1 MSGLHC
7 SRECGFVEYAG
18 RINGDATT
26 MNRYHARLRGFMSFL
41 VIAFLVGTTGFA
53 ARADDAGANKV
64 DLIQSVLPEVVNVT
78 VKKDEVSQPVGA
90 NVAVAAS
97 PGAAGIANI
106 KAYVG
111 SGFVI
116 DPSGL
121 IVTNY
126 HVVEN
131 AFEITVMFTDGS
143 RLPGRLLS
151 ASRLADIA
159 LLKVDANHPLL
170 AAHWG
175 DSDKVLVGDQVFAA
189 GNPFGLGLSL
199 SAGIVSALNRDIQ
212 NSPYDD
218 LIQTDATINHG
229 NSGGPLFDMQG
240 NVIGVNSAIISPT
253 TGSVGLGFAEP
264 SNSARFVIDRLQKYG
279 WVRPSW
285 IGVKLQQVTPDIA
298 QGIGMNEPEG
308 SIVAWVLPNGPAQ
321 KAGLTIGDVVLR
333 FDGHKQTDEREL
345 LRNIAH
351 TQAGA
356 TVTLTVRHEGMVH
369 DIAMATMEWPRDQWD
384 KRDAPVATERP
395 KIVIPPDLG
404 LTLSPIPA
412 DQKQSL
418 GLEDGLLGVLVK
430 TVTTGSDPANRG
442 MQSGDVILRVQD
454 KSVATP
460 ADVQSGIDA
469 ARASKRDYV
478 LMLVLPKKRDVPGPK
493 WIALQVAAAGG

>member
-1 MSGLHC
+1 
-7 SRECGFVEYAG
+7 
-18 RINGDATT
+18 
-26 MNRYHARLRGFMSFL
+26 MNRYHAGLRGSMSFL
-41 VIAFLVGTTGFA
+41 VIVFLVGTTGFP
-53 ARADDAGANKV
+53 ARADDVGANKV
-64 DLIQSVLPEVVNVT
+64 ELIQSVLPEVVNVT
-78 VKKDEVSQPVGA
+78 VKKDEVAQPGPLGMA
-90 NVAVAAS
+90 AAVS
-97 PGAAGIANI
+97 PGPTGIASI

-116 DPSGL
+116 DPTGL

-131 AFEITVMFTDGS
+131 AFEITVMFTDGT
-143 RLPGRLLS
+143 RLPGKVLS

-175 DSDKVLVGDQVFAA
+175 DSDKVGVGDQVFAA

-264 SNSARFVIDRLQKYG
+264 SNSARFVIERLQKYG

-298 QGIGMNEPEG
+298 QATGMREPEG
-308 SIVAWVLPNGPAQ
+308 SIVAWVLPNGPAHQ
-321 KAGLTIGDVVLR
+321 AGLDIGDVVLR
-333 FDGHKQTDEREL
+333 FDGKKQSDEREL

-351 TQAGA
+351 TQAGE
-356 TVTLTVRHEGMVH
+356 TITLSVRHEGTVH
-369 DIAMATMEWPRDQWD
+369 DISMATMEWPRDQWD

-404 LTLSPIPA
+404 LTLSPIGA
-412 DQKQSL
+412 DQKQAL
-418 GLEDGLLGVLVK
+418 GLEDGLTGVLVK
-430 TVTTGSDPANRG
+430 TVMAGSDPANRG

-454 KSVATP
+454 KPAAMP
-460 ADVQSGIDA
+460 ADVQSSIDA
-469 ARASKRDYV
+469 ARAAKRDYV
-478 LMLVLPKKRDVPGPK
+478 LVLVLPKKRDVPGPK
-493 WIALQVAAAGG
+493 WIALQLAAAGG

>member
-7 SRECGFVEYAG
+7 DG
-18 RINGDATT
+18 RHCFIKFFDAINGNAGA
-26 MNRYHARLRGFMSFL
+26 MNRCHAWLRGLTSALAIAVL
-41 VIAFLVGTTGFA
+41 VCSNGNSATAEDI
-53 ARADDAGANKV
+53 GASKV
-64 DLIQSVLPEVVNVT
+64 ELIQSVLPSVVNVT
-78 VKKDEVSQPVGA
+78 VKKDEVTPPLAAMA
-90 NVAVAAS
+90 NASAAQGGTS
-97 PGAAGIANI
+97 GV

-116 DPSGL
+116 DPSGV

-131 AFEITVMFTDGS
+131 AFEIAVTFTDGT
-143 RLPGRLLS
+143 RLPAQVSS
-151 ASRLADIA
+151 ASRLADLA
-159 LLKVDANHPLL
+159 LLKVDAGHPLF

-175 DSDKVLVGDQVFAA
+175 DSDKVQVGDQVFAA

-264 SNSARFVIDRLQKYG
+264 ASSARFVIDRLQKYG

-298 QGIGMNEPEG
+298 LATGMTRAEG
-308 SIVAWVLPNGPAQ
+308 SIVAWVMPNGPAQ
-321 KAGLTIGDVVLR
+321 KAGLAIGDVVLR
-333 FDGHKQTDEREL
+333 FGGRTQSDEREL
-345 LRNIAH
+345 LRNIAASPVGE
-351 TQAGA
+351 TITLRVRRNGA
-356 TVTLTVRHEGMVH
+356 ER
-369 DIAMATMEWPRDQWD
+369 DISMPTMEWPRDQWD
-384 KRDAPVATERP
+384 KRDAPVTAQRP

-404 LTLSPIPA
+404 IALSPIPA

-418 GLEDGLLGVLVK
+418 GLEDGLNGVLVK
-430 TVTTGSDPANRG
+430 TVAPGSDPANRG
-442 MQSGDVILRVQD
+442 MVTGDVILRVQD
-454 KSVATP
+454 KPVASP

-469 ARASKRDYV
+469 ARAAKRDFV
-478 LMLVLPKKRDVPGPK
+478 LLLVLPKKRDIPGPK
-493 WIALQVAAAGG
+493 WIPLQLGVAGG

>member
-7 SRECGFVEYAG
+7 DRGRCFIKFVSA
-18 RINGDATT
+18 INGNADT
-26 MNRYHARLRGFMSFL
+26 MNRCHARLRGLSSALAIAAL
-41 VIAFLVGTTGFA
+41 VWSAGTPAVAEDVGT
-53 ARADDAGANKV
+53 NKV
-64 DLIQSVLPEVVNVT
+64 ELIQSVLPSVVNVT
-78 VKKDEVSQPVGA
+78 VKKDEVTPPVLA
-90 NVAVAAS
+90 
-97 PGAAGIANI
+97 IANALSAQGGGASSI

-116 DPSGL
+116 DPSGV

-131 AFEITVMFTDGS
+131 AFEIVVTFTDGT
-143 RLPGRLLS
+143 RLPAQVSS
-151 ASRLADIA
+151 ASRLADLA
-159 LLKVDANHPLL
+159 LLKVDAGHPLFS
-170 AAHWG
+170 AHWG
-175 DSDKVLVGDQVFAA
+175 DSDKVQVGDQVFAA

-212 NSPYDD
+212 NSPYDA

-264 SNSARFVIDRLQKYG
+264 SSSARFVIDRLQKYG

-298 QGIGMNEPEG
+298 LAIDMARPEG
-308 SIVAWVLPNGPAQ
+308 SIVAWVMPNGPAQ

-333 FDGHKQTDEREL
+333 FGGHTQSDEREL
-345 LRNIAH
+345 LRNIA
-351 TQAGA
+351 TSQVGD
-356 TVTLTVRHEGMVH
+356 TITLRVRHTGAER
-369 DIAMATMEWPRDQWD
+369 DISMATMEWPRDQWD
-384 KRDAPVATERP
+384 KRDAPVTTQRP

-404 LTLSPIPA
+404 LALSPIPA

-418 GLEDGLLGVLVK
+418 GLEDGLNGVLVK
-430 TVTTGSDPANRG
+430 TVAPGSDPATRG
-442 MQSGDVILRVQD
+442 MVAGDVILRVQD
-454 KSVATP
+454 KPVANP
-460 ADVQSGIDA
+460 ADVQSGIDT
-469 ARASKRDYV
+469 ARNAKRDFV
-478 LMLVLPKKRDVPGPK
+478 LVLVLPKKRDIPGPK
-493 WIALQVAAAGG
+493 WIPLQLGVAGG